1 MPTDVVMPQLGES
14 IAEGTIVRWL
24 KKVGD
29 TIQRDEP
36 LLEISTDKVDA
47 EIPSTAAGT
56 LLAILANEGDTVS
69 VNSVIAQVG
78 EAGEQPELAEA
89 SPAIAVET
97 PATPSEPPPAAPQ
110 VTTTEPAAAPAAPP
124 AASGGAATEV
134 VMPQLGESIA
144 EGTIV
149 RWLKKVGDT
158 VQRDEPLLEISTDKV
173 DAEIPSTVAGTLLS
187 IIAQEGETIA
197 VNAVIATI
205 GEAGAAT
212 SSAPAPTPAPAAPP
226 AAPAAPAAPAPPPVA
241 PAAAAAAPA
250 IAAAAVG
257 SIEDLRRVKS
267 SPVVRKIAAEHS
279 VNIAHIAGSGISGR
293 VTKKDILS
301 FIENPPARP
310 AVTPAAPVVA
320 PPPVTAPVAAPP
332 PVAAPVAPPAP
343 AKPAAPVFAAGER
356 VKIEPMTKMRKS
368 IADHMVLSKRTSAHV
383 TTFFEVDFTNIARLR
398 DRVKKDF
405 EAKNGAKL
413 TFMPFI
419 TKAAIDALKA
429 LPIVNASVDGD
440 NIAYKQDINIG
451 IAVALDWGLIVPV
464 IKQADSMNLIGLA
477 RATQDLASRARGKQL
492 KPDEISGGTF
502 SITNFG
508 LFGGLTATPVINQP
522 QVAILGV
529 GGIHKR
535 AWVMETELGD
545 VIAIRYIGVLS
556 LSFDHR
562 IIDGAIGDEFLATM
576 KKTLET
582 TDFSGLL

>member
-1 MPTDVVMPQLGES
+1 VMPQLGES

-29 TIQRDEP
+29 
-36 LLEISTDKVDA
+36 S
-47 EIPSTAAGT
+47 
-56 LLAILANEGDTVS
+56 
-69 VNSVIAQVG
+69 
-78 EAGEQPELAEA
+78 
-89 SPAIAVET
+89 
-97 PATPSEPPPAAPQ
+97 
-110 VTTTEPAAAPAAPP
+110 
-124 AASGGAATEV
+124 
-134 VMPQLGESIA
+134 
-144 EGTIV
+144 
-149 RWLKKVGDT
+149 
-158 VQRDEPLLEISTDKV
+158 VQRDEPLLEVSTDKV
-173 DAEIPSTVAGTLLS
+173 DTEIPAAAAGTLIAIL
-187 IIAQEGETIA
+187 AQEGETVG
-197 VNAVIATI
+197 VNTVIAKL
-205 GEAGAAT
+205 GEAGAAV
-212 SSAPAPTPAPAAPP
+212 SSAPAPSAPAPTPAPPAPL
-226 AAPAAPAAPAPPPVA
+226 APAAPAPPPVA
-241 PAAAAAAPA
+241 PPAPPAAV
-250 IAAAAVG
+250 AAAVGG

-267 SPVVRKIAAEHS
+267 SPVVRKIASEHN

-293 VTKKDILS
+293 VTKKDILN

-310 AVTPAAPVVA
+310 AVAPAAPVVA
-320 PPPVTAPVAAPP
+320 PPPVAPPTAAPA
-332 PVAAPVAPPAP
+332 VS

-356 VKIEPMTKMRKS
+356 VKIEPMSKMRKS
-368 IADHMVLSKRTSAHV
+368 IADHMVLSKKTSAHV

-429 LPIVNASVDGD
+429 LPVVNASVDGD
-440 NIAYKQDINIG
+440 NIVYKQDINIG

-464 IKQADSMNLIGLA
+464 IKQADSMNLVGLA
-477 RATQDLASRARGKQL
+477 RATQDLAGRARGKQL

-535 AWVMETELGD
+535 AWVMDTPDGD
-545 VIAIRYIGVLS
+545 VIAIRHIGVLS

>member
-1 MPTDVVMPQLGES
+1 MPTD
-14 IAEGTIVRWL
+14 
-24 KKVGD
+24 
-29 TIQRDEP
+29 
-36 LLEISTDKVDA
+36 
-47 EIPSTAAGT
+47 
-56 LLAILANEGDTVS
+56 
-69 VNSVIAQVG
+69 
-78 EAGEQPELAEA
+78 
-89 SPAIAVET
+89 
-97 PATPSEPPPAAPQ
+97 
-110 VTTTEPAAAPAAPP
+110 
-124 AASGGAATEV
+124 V

-173 DAEIPSTVAGTLLS
+173 DAEIPSTAAGTLIAILANEGDTVTVNSVIAQLGEAGEAAAPAAPAVADAPAVAAAPPPPTAPAAPVVPPAPAAPPAASGAATEVVMPQLGESIAEGTIVRWLKKVGDSVQRDEPLLEISTDKVDAEIPSTVAGTLLS
-187 IIAQEGETIA
+187 ILAQEGETIA

-205 GEAGAAT
+205 GEAGAAAP
-212 SSAPAPTPAPAAPP
+212 SAPALTPTP
-226 AAPAAPAAPAPPPVA
+226 AAPAAPTPPPVAPPPVA
-241 PAAAAAAPA
+241 PPAVVAAAAAG
-250 IAAAAVG
+250 G

-301 FIENPPARP
+301 FIENPPA
-310 AVTPAAPVVA
+310 APVVA
-320 PPPVTAPVAAPP
+320 PPPVIAPP
-332 PVAAPVAPPAP
+332 PVAPPAAPP

-368 IADHMVLSKRTSAHV
+368 IADHMILSKKTSAHV

-464 IKQADSMNLIGLA
+464 IKQADSMNLVGLA

-545 VIAIRYIGVLS
+545 VIAIRHIGVLS

>member
-1 MPTDVVMPQLGES
+1 MPQLGES

-29 TIQRDEP
+29 
-36 LLEISTDKVDA
+36 S
-47 EIPSTAAGT
+47 
-56 LLAILANEGDTVS
+56 
-69 VNSVIAQVG
+69 
-78 EAGEQPELAEA
+78 
-89 SPAIAVET
+89 
-97 PATPSEPPPAAPQ
+97 
-110 VTTTEPAAAPAAPP
+110 
-124 AASGGAATEV
+124 
-134 VMPQLGESIA
+134 
-144 EGTIV
+144 
-149 RWLKKVGDT
+149 

-173 DAEIPSTVAGTLLS
+173 DAEIPSSTAGTLLS
-187 IIAQEGETIA
+187 IVAQEGQTIG
-197 VNAVIATI
+197 VNEVIATI
-205 GEAGAAT
+205 GEAGAA
-212 SSAPAPTPAPAAPP
+212 APAPPP
-226 AAPAAPAAPAPPPVA
+226 AAPAPEPATPAAAAPPPASPTPA
-241 PAAAAAAPA
+241 PAAAAAAA
-250 IAAAAVG
+250 G
-257 SIEDLRRVKS
+257 SVEELRRIKS
-267 SPVVRKIAAEHS
+267 SPVVRKIASEHG
-279 VNIAHIAGSGISGR
+279 VNIAQIAGTGISGR
-293 VTKKDILS
+293 VTKNDILN
-301 FIENPPARP
+301 FIENK
-310 AVTPAAPVVA
+310 PAAPAAPTVAPSAPPPIAPPPVA
-320 PPPVTAPVAAPP
+320 PPPVS
-332 PVAAPVAPPAP
+332 APPAP
-343 AKPAAPVFAAGER
+343 AKPAAPVFGAGER
-356 VKIEPMTKMRKS
+356 VKVEPMTKMRKS
-368 IADHMVLSKRTSAHV
+368 IADHMILSKRTSAHV

-440 NIAYKQDINIG
+440 NIVYKQDINIG

-492 KPDEISGGTF
+492 KPDEVSGGTF

-535 AWVMETELGD
+535 AWVMETEHGD
-545 VIAIRYIGVLS
+545 VIAIRHIGVLS

-582 TDFSGLL
+582 TEFSSLL

>member
-1 MPTDVVMPQLGES
+1 MPQLGES

-29 TIQRDEP
+29 TVQRDEP

-47 EIPSTAAGT
+47 EIPSTAAGV
-56 LLAILANEGDTVS
+56 LLAILAQEGDTVT
-69 VNSVIAQVG
+69 VNSVIAQLG
-78 EAGEQPELAEA
+78 EAGETAA
-89 SPAIAVET
+89 PAAPAVAAA
-97 PATPSEPPPAAPQ
+97 PPPPAAP
-110 VTTTEPAAAPAAPP
+110 VAPPPVAAPP
-124 AASGGAATEV
+124 APAGAATSV

-173 DAEIPSTVAGTLLS
+173 DAEIPSTVAGTLLA
-187 IIAQEGETIA
+187 IHAQEGETIA

-205 GEAGAAT
+205 GEAGAAAPT
-212 SSAPAPTPAPAAPP
+212 APAPTPAPAAP
-226 AAPAAPAAPAPPPVA
+226 AAPTSPPVA
-241 PAAAAAAPA
+241 PPAPPA
-250 IAAAAVG
+250 MAAAAAVG
-257 SIEDLRRVKS
+257 SIEELRRVKS
-267 SPVVRKIAAEHS
+267 SPVVRKIAAEHG
-279 VNIAHIAGSGISGR
+279 VNIAQIAGSGISGR
-293 VTKKDILS
+293 VTKKDILN
-301 FIENPPARP
+301 FIENKPALP
-310 AVTPAAPVVA
+310 AVAPVTAPVVA
-320 PPPVTAPVAAPP
+320 PPPLVAPP
-332 PVAAPVAPPAP
+332 PVAPPPVASPAP

-368 IADHMVLSKRTSAHV
+368 IADHMILSKRTSAHV

-398 DRVKKDF
+398 DKVKKDF
-405 EAKNGAKL
+405 EARNGAKL

-419 TKAAIDALKA
+419 TKAAIDALKT
-429 LPIVNASVDGD
+429 LPVVNASVDGD
-440 NIAYKQDINIG
+440 NIVYKQDINIG

-464 IKQADSMNLIGLA
+464 IKQADAMNLIGLA
-477 RATQDLASRARGKQL
+477 RATQDLAFRARNKQL
-492 KPDEISGGTF
+492 KPDEVSGGTF

-535 AWVMETELGD
+535 PWVMETEHGD
-545 VIAIRYIGVLS
+545 VIAIRHIGILS

-562 IIDGAIGDEFLATM
+562 IIDGAVGDEFLATM